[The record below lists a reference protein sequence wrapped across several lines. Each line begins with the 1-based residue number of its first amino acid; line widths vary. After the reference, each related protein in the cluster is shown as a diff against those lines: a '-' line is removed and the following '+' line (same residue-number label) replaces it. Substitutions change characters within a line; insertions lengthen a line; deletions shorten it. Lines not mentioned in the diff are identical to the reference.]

1 MLRKRIQALLLLLL
15 IIPCF
20 ATAQLLVDMEAEPA
34 GLESN
39 TTCFECHTNQI
50 YTYEN
55 DWTGDI
61 ERKAMNPNFILD
73 SAAFHQ
79 GVHRHFA
86 CTDCHSPEFE
96 SFPHPSEARLEP
108 MYSCIDCH
116 GGDETYAQYQFEL
129 IEEEFSKSVHATHNG
144 ENFDCWMC
152 HDPHA
157 YKAMTRGDFKI
168 SEIVQNHNQ
177 TCISCHND
185 PIQFQLVTDSLRPD
199 LALVHDFI
207 PNYNL
212 HLKSVR
218 CIECHTSQQ
227 DTMWVAHQILEK
239 EFAVKKCV
247 DCHSSNT
254 MLMASLYKYQN
265 LEARQDGFLNAVIL
279 NNSYVIGANRNYIFN
294 IISIVL
300 FGFALLAI
308 AIHVYFR
315 FKNR

>member
-1 MLRKRIQALLLLLL
+1 MLRLSCCGYGSR
-15 IIPCF
+15 
-20 ATAQLLVDMEAEPA
+20 TA

-227 DTMWVAHQILEK
+227 DTMWVAHQNSGKTLLLKMCGLSFVEYH
-239 EFAVKKCV
+239 A
-247 DCHSSNT
+247 
-254 MLMASLYKYQN
+254 
-265 LEARQDGFLNAVIL
+265 DGFTV
-279 NNSYVIGANRNYIFN
+279 
-294 IISIVL
+294 
-300 FGFALLAI
+300 
-308 AIHVYFR
+308 
-315 FKNR
+315 

>member
-15 IIPCF
+15 IIPGF

-144 ENFDCWMC
+144 EKFRLLDV
-152 HDPHA
+152 P
-157 YKAMTRGDFKI
+157 R
-168 SEIVQNHNQ
+168 
-177 TCISCHND
+177 
-185 PIQFQLVTDSLRPD
+185 
-199 LALVHDFI
+199 
-207 PNYNL
+207 
-212 HLKSVR
+212 
-218 CIECHTSQQ
+218 
-227 DTMWVAHQILEK
+227 
-239 EFAVKKCV
+239 
-247 DCHSSNT
+247 SS
-254 MLMASLYKYQN
+254 
-265 LEARQDGFLNAVIL
+265 RI
-279 NNSYVIGANRNYIFN
+279 
-294 IISIVL
+294 
-300 FGFALLAI
+300 
-308 AIHVYFR
+308 
-315 FKNR
+315 